1 MAKLKVD
8 SIDAAIESAESLIA
22 SLLVRERSVS
32 QSESGIVMPNGSCQP
47 EGDEMLDSDSE
58 RNQRCASQ
66 DPEASLFSPVIV
78 DQSLVTE
85 GTASL
90 WPTTVTASS
99 QATLPEYFGLIS
111 PKESLH
117 ALGVFS
123 LPGIIEICI

>member
-1 MAKLKVD
+1 MHRDLRCKMATVD

-32 QSESGIVMPNGSCQP
+32 LSEGGVVVPNGSCQP
-47 EGDEMLDSDSE
+47 GDDMLDSASE
-58 RNQRCASQ
+58 HQKQCATQ

-117 ALGVFS
+117 ALGLS
-123 LPGIIEICI
+123 P